1 MRLPQGE
8 RYRITEKSACAK
20 TTRRRPKRQILK
32 QGNHV
37 RRLICGRYRHH
48 ESAVRT
54 LARGARHRV
63 RPAASRGPA
72 GLDMTFTPQRPAV
85 KPHARNRAGPGGE
98 RPCRRRGPRRT
109 SGLNAGLERTATPGT
124 RKRSPIAAAVPS
136 DAATRASPAAPGSAF
151 SACRARWRGDIESGL
166 SHAWRSCWGRIRA
179 PAGMM

>member
-32 QGNHV
+32 HGNHV

-72 GLDMTFTPQRPAV
+72 GLDMTFTPPRPAV

-124 RKRSPIAAAVPS
+124 SMRSPIAAAFRQIPQ
-136 DAATRASPAAPGSAF
+136 
-151 SACRARWRGDIESGL
+151 
-166 SHAWRSCWGRIRA
+166 RA
-179 PAGMM
+179 PCPPLRAPHFRLAGRGGAVILKAGCRTLGGPAGALSLHRRV